1 MFEFWTILEDGK
13 PKKGFVSVKKALTCL
28 SLLKEQNPM
37 KVYELLSAS
46 VDMDTSDDDSRAHR
60 GSSRLRRTEGS
71 SEQHSC
77 YVVLGGN
84 ARNNQEAFRPSGN
97 GRRWSLSVS

>member
-46 VDMDTSDDDSRAHR
+46 VDMDTSDDD
-60 GSSRLRRTEGS
+60 
-71 SEQHSC
+71 
-77 YVVLGGN
+77 
-84 ARNNQEAFRPSGN
+84 
-97 GRRWSLSVS
+97 